1 MLPWRDPEAVV
12 ASALVPSDVAWHDA
26 GAGAATGTSTV
37 GWGPAL
43 TGCAGDGTL
52 EAAWA
57 VLRAELPPP
66 TPVPAGG
73 APDPTGWAGWLG
85 HGTGR
90 WLLGLDPQHLQHGDA
105 QPSQQ
110 HPQHGDP
117 LNSQHSQHP
126 QHPQHGDPLNSQ
138 HSQHS
143 QHGDPLDPQHPQ
155 HPQHGDPHQPT
166 PDLALL
172 RLDHV
177 LTFDHATGVVEA
189 TSVGDPAWHDDLAA
203 AWPDVPV
210 ALPEPAHV
218 EAGSRVA
225 RWDVDGDDYL
235 DLVRRCQAAIRDGE
249 AYQLCLT
256 TTVTV
261 EGPTDALATYARLR
275 RSSPA
280 PHAWFVRVGG
290 TALLCASPERALAVG
305 ADGVVAS
312 SPIKG
317 TRPRYAEPERDAASA
332 RELLASE
339 KERAENLMIVDLV
352 RNDLSRVCRLGTV
365 AVTELL
371 ALHSHP
377 HVHQLV
383 STVRGELRPGATV
396 LDALAACLPAGSM
409 TGAPKRRAVQLLDAW
424 EPRPRGAY
432 AGVVGRI
439 GSDGTA
445 DLAMVIRSL
454 VVGQDRTTLGVGGGI
469 TSSSVPADEMQE
481 ARLKAAAPLAALG
494 AR

>member
-1 MLPWRDPEAVV
+1 MVHELLRSVLPWRDPEAVV
-12 ASALVPSDVAWHDA
+12 ASAVVPADVAWHDA
-26 GAGAATGTSTV
+26 GAGATSGTSTV

-43 TGCAGDGTL
+43 TGRAADGTL

-57 VLRAELPPP
+57 SLRAELPVPTP
-66 TPVPAGG
+66 TPVG
-73 APDPTGWAGWLG
+73 AAADPTGWAGWLG

-90 WLLGLDPQHLQHGDA
+90 WLLGLGPQERPGQHAGGA
-105 QPSQQ
+105 RRP
-110 HPQHGDP
+110 P
-117 LNSQHSQHP
+117 
-126 QHPQHGDPLNSQ
+126 
-138 HSQHS
+138 
-143 QHGDPLDPQHPQ
+143 
-155 HPQHGDPHQPT
+155 

-189 TSVGDPAWHDDLAA
+189 TSVGDPAWHARLVD
-203 AWPDVPV
+203 AWSAVPV
-210 ALPEPAHV
+210 ALPEPAPV
-218 EAGSRVA
+218 RPGSRTA

-261 EGPTDALATYARLR
+261 DGPTDALATYARLR

-280 PHAWFVRVGG
+280 PHAWFVRIGG
-290 TALLCASPERALAVG
+290 TALLCASPERALSVS
-305 ADGVVAS
+305 ADGVVLS

-317 TRPRYAEPERDAASA
+317 TRPRHADPERDAASA

-371 ALHSHP
+371 ALHVHP

-424 EPRPRGAY
+424 EPRPRGPY

-454 VVGQDRTTLGVGGGI
+454 VVGPERTTLGVGGGI
-469 TSSSVPADEMQE
+469 TSSSVPSDELQE

>member
-1 MLPWRDPEAVV
+1 MDPELLRSVLPWRDPEAVV
-12 ASALVPSDVAWHDA
+12 ASALVPADVVWHDA
-26 GAGAATGTSTV
+26 GARATSGISTV

-43 TGCAGDGTL
+43 TGRADDGTL

-57 VLRAELPPP
+57 SLRAELPAP
-66 TPVPAGG
+66 TATPAGA

-90 WLLGLDPQHLQHGDA
+90 WLLGLDPQPHPHPHPQ
-105 QPSQQ
+105 
-110 HPQHGDP
+110 PQHGP
-117 LNSQHSQHP
+117 R
-126 QHPQHGDPLNSQ
+126 
-138 HSQHS
+138 
-143 QHGDPLDPQHPQ
+143 
-155 HPQHGDPHQPT
+155 QPSP

-177 LTFDHATGVVEA
+177 LTFDHAARVVEA
-189 TSVGDPAWHDDLAA
+189 VSVGDPAWHLHLVD
-203 AWPDVPV
+203 AWSAVPV
-210 ALPEPAHV
+210 ALPDPSPV
-218 EAGSRVA
+218 QPGSRPA
-225 RWDVDGDDYL
+225 RWDVEGDAYL
-235 DLVRRCQAAIRDGE
+235 DLVARCQAAIRDGE

-261 EGPTDALATYARLR
+261 DGPTDALATYARLR

-290 TALLCASPERALAVG
+290 TALLCASPERALSVDAGGTVT
-305 ADGVVAS
+305 S

-317 TRPRYAEPERDAASA
+317 TRPRHADPERDAAAA
-332 RELLASE
+332 RDLLDSE

-383 STVRGELRPGATV
+383 STVRGELLPGCTV
-396 LDALAACLPAGSM
+396 LDALASCLPAGSM

-424 EPRPRGAY
+424 EARPRGAY

-439 GSDGTA
+439 GRDGTA

-454 VVGQDRTTLGVGGGI
+454 VVGPDRTTLGVGGGI
-469 TSSSVPADEMQE
+469 TSSSVPADEWQE

>member
-1 MLPWRDPEAVV
+1 MVPELLRSVLPWRDPEAVV
-12 ASALVPSDVAWHDA
+12 ASALVPADVAWHDA
-26 GAGAATGTSTV
+26 GARATSGTSTV

-43 TGCAGDGTL
+43 TGSADDGSL

-57 VLRAELPPP
+57 SLRAELPVP
-66 TPVPAGG
+66 TPMPAGA
-73 APDPTGWAGWLG
+73 APDPTGWVGWLG

-90 WLLGLDPQHLQHGDA
+90 WLLGLDPQHDPQ
-105 QPSQQ
+105 
-110 HPQHGDP
+110 PQHE
-117 LNSQHSQHP
+117 P
-126 QHPQHGDPLNSQ
+126 QHEPQPQPQPQPQHEPQ
-138 HSQHS
+138 PQ
-143 QHGDPLDPQHPQ
+143 PYPRPQHEHPHPEHEPQ
-155 HPQHGDPHQPT
+155 QSP

-177 LTFDHATGVVEA
+177 LTFDHAARVVEA
-189 TSVGDPAWHDDLAA
+189 VSVGDPAWHLHLVD
-203 AWPDVPV
+203 AWSAVPV
-210 ALPEPAHV
+210 ALPDPSPV
-218 EAGSRVA
+218 DPGSRPA
-225 RWDVDGDDYL
+225 RWDVEGDAYL
-235 DLVRRCQAAIRDGE
+235 DLVARCQAAIRDGE

-261 EGPTDALATYARLR
+261 DGPTDALATYARLR

-290 TALLCASPERALAVG
+290 TALLCASPERALSVDAGGTVT
-305 ADGVVAS
+305 S

-317 TRPRYAEPERDAASA
+317 TRPRHADPGLDAASA
-332 RELLASE
+332 RDLLASE

-371 ALHSHP
+371 ALRSHP

-383 STVRGELRPGATV
+383 STVRGELLPGATV
-396 LDALAACLPAGSM
+396 LDALASCLPAGSM
-409 TGAPKRRAVQLLDAW
+409 TGAPKRRAVQLLDGW
-424 EPRPRGAY
+424 EARPRGAY

-439 GSDGTA
+439 GRDGTA

-454 VVGQDRTTLGVGGGI
+454 VVGPCRTTLGVGGGI
-469 TSSSVPADEMQE
+469 TSSSVPADEWQE

>member
-1 MLPWRDPEAVV
+1 MVPELLRSVLPWRDPEAVV
-12 ASALVPSDVAWHDA
+12 ASALVPADVAWHDA
-26 GAGAATGTSTV
+26 GARATSGTSTV

-43 TGCAGDGTL
+43 TGRADDGSL

-57 VLRAELPPP
+57 SLRAELPAP
-66 TPVPAGG
+66 TATPAGA

-90 WLLGLDPQHLQHGDA
+90 WLLGLDPQPQPQPHPQPQPQPHPHPHPQPQHESR
-105 QPSQQ
+105 QPS
-110 HPQHGDP
+110 P
-117 LNSQHSQHP
+117 
-126 QHPQHGDPLNSQ
+126 
-138 HSQHS
+138 
-143 QHGDPLDPQHPQ
+143 
-155 HPQHGDPHQPT
+155 

-177 LTFDHATGVVEA
+177 LTFDHAARVVEA
-189 TSVGDPAWHDDLAA
+189 VSVGDPAWHLHLVD
-203 AWPDVPV
+203 AWSAVPV
-210 ALPEPAHV
+210 ALPDPSPVEP
-218 EAGSRVA
+218 GSRPA
-225 RWDVDGDDYL
+225 RWDVEGDAYL
-235 DLVRRCQAAIRDGE
+235 DLVARCQAAIRDGE

-261 EGPTDALATYARLR
+261 DGPTDALATYARLR

-290 TALLCASPERALAVG
+290 TALLCASPERALSVDAGGTVT
-305 ADGVVAS
+305 S

-317 TRPRYAEPERDAASA
+317 TRPRHADPERDAAAA
-332 RELLASE
+332 RDLLDSE

-383 STVRGELRPGATV
+383 STVRGELLPGCTV
-396 LDALAACLPAGSM
+396 LDALASCLPAGSM

-424 EPRPRGAY
+424 EARPRGAY

-439 GSDGTA
+439 GRDGTA

-454 VVGQDRTTLGVGGGI
+454 VVGPDRTTLGVGGGF
-469 TSSSVPADEMQE
+469 TSSSVPADEWQE